1 VFGRQRNIVVAVE
14 VVAQHQLEVHLEPEL
29 RHLMVQSVLRA
40 EAVLVARVGAVL
52 VARVEP
58 VLVARVEPVLVVGA
72 EAVPVARVGARVK
85 RMAPLPVVLQGRPLL
100 PAHRDPLSRRK
111 AEMTLTSR
119 LSCRPHTHPVRSLA
133 QGCRAL

>member
-14 VVAQHQLEVHLEPEL
+14 VVAQHQLEMHLEPEL

-40 EAVLVARVGAVL
+40 EAVLVARVGA
-52 VARVEP
+52 

>member
-1 VFGRQRNIVVAVE
+1 VFGRQRSIVVAVE
-14 VVAQHQLEVHLEPEL
+14 VVAQRQLEVHLEPEL

-40 EAVLVARVGAVL
+40 EAVLVARV
-52 VARVEP
+52 EP
-58 VLVARVEPVLVVGA
+58 VLVGGA

-119 LSCRPHTHPVRSLA
+119 LSCRPHTHPVRSSA

>member
-1 VFGRQRNIVVAVE
+1 MFGRQRSIVVAVE
-14 VVAQHQLEVHLEPEL
+14 VVAQRQLEVHLEPEL

-40 EAVLVARVGAVL
+40 EAVLMARVG
-52 VARVEP
+52 E
-58 VLVARVEPVLVVGA
+58 VLVVGA

-111 AEMTLTSR
+111 AEMTLASR
-119 LSCRPHTHPVRSLA
+119 LSRRPHTHPVRLSA

>member
-40 EAVLVARVGAVL
+40 EAVLVARVGA
-52 VARVEP
+52 

>member
-1 VFGRQRNIVVAVE
+1 VFGRQRSIVVAVE
-14 VVAQHQLEVHLEPEL
+14 VVAQRQLEVHLEPEL

-52 VARVEP
+52 VARVE
-58 VLVARVEPVLVVGA
+58 AVLVVGA

-119 LSCRPHTHPVRSLA
+119 LSCRPHTHPVRSSA

>member
-1 VFGRQRNIVVAVE
+1 VFGRQRSIVVAVE
-14 VVAQHQLEVHLEPEL
+14 VVAQRQLEVHLEPEL

-40 EAVLVARVGAVL
+40 EAVRVGAVL
-52 VARVEP
+52 VARVE
-58 VLVARVEPVLVVGA
+58 AVLVVGA

-119 LSCRPHTHPVRSLA
+119 LSCRPHTHPVRSSA